1 METISE
7 NKWNQYRRV
16 QDGGRYNMFDPR
28 AKRLTTLTRR
38 EWVTIMEN
46 YSDLKDKYEPEEK

>member
-16 QDGGRYNMFDPR
+16 QDGGLYNMFDPR

-38 EWVTIMEN
+38 EWVTIIEN

>member
-16 QDGGRYNMFDPR
+16 QDGGLYNMFDPR